1 MQNKVVG
8 VPIVSFCLLSTDT
21 TIFDTVNTQCQRL
34 KTKLARAG
42 KWRGRV
48 ACIEEKTSVQ
58 IIDILKQT
66 IQTITTLERISSC
79 FTQHSNEILVVT
91 PHTIYAVNTTTF
103 NMEIRLHVH
112 PNEIRVAKPL
122 ADGRIAVRVGRI
134 IEIYKDWQLLFEI
147 TTNSVKDVISL
158 SDGRICVLSN
168 SRTLTIWENGQEI
181 RNIDVDRVIELSP
194 STLLLADPLHL
205 HFISVEGTNR
215 VRIDTPKYWPMSLLK
230 IKDATFIIAS
240 YNQDEIHVYDGDT
253 KRFSVTTNRGQGCAP
268 LLVEPGVI
276 LWSNKQEVT
285 LYDIEH
291 RTVIGV
297 YKCKG
302 NPISVLYD
310 N

>member
-1 MQNKVVG
+1 MQNKVNRGIIVL

-21 TIFDTVNTQCQRL
+21 TIFDTINTQRQRL
-34 KTKLARAG
+34 KTKLARTG

-48 ACIEEKTSVQ
+48 VCIEGKTSIQ
-58 IIDILKQT
+58 ITDILKQT
-66 IQTITTLERISSC
+66 TKTITIPERISSC
-79 FTQHSNEILVVT
+79 VTQHSNEILVVT
-91 PHTIYAVNTTTF
+91 PNTIYAVNTTTF
-103 NMEIRLHVH
+103 NMEIRLRIH
-112 PNEIRVAKPL
+112 PKEIQIAKYL
-122 ADGRIAVRVGRI
+122 EDGRFVVKVGGI
-134 IEIYKDWQLLFEI
+134 IKIYKDWHLLFEI
-147 TTNSVKDVISL
+147 IGKIVKDIISL

-168 SRTLTIWENGQEI
+168 SRTVTIWENGQES
-181 RNIDVDRVIELSP
+181 RNIDVCRETRVIELSP
-194 STLLLADPLHL
+194 GTLLLADPLHL
-205 HFISVEGTNR
+205 GFITVEGTNQ
-215 VRIDTPKYWPMSLLK
+215 VSLLK
-230 IKDATFIIAS
+230 IKDGTFIIAS